1 MDHSDST
8 KLKENCVNYICIK
21 DSNLNVKYFTICIHL
36 IYQCHYIVDRILNHV
51 VGIFWLIKRL
61 KNKGFFHNLHM
72 YMYMSESEIPD
83 YALLI
88 FVFKHLWQL
97 FSASLAYACEKNNNK
112 TAD

>member
-1 MDHSDST
+1 
-8 KLKENCVNYICIK
+8 
-21 DSNLNVKYFTICIHL
+21 
-36 IYQCHYIVDRILNHV
+36 
-51 VGIFWLIKRL
+51 
-61 KNKGFFHNLHM
+61 M

-97 FSASLAYACEKNNNK
+97 FSASLAFACKKNYNK